1 MNNDIEEMVKRLS
14 FENLIWIGF
23 IITSALDIYGD
34 EIIKKGLVTNDKNAR
49 KKANK
54 LFLGISFFSILVY
67 IYFLMR
73 NYNDYQK
80 KKKETC
86 WNRNFK
92 YLRNTPRRTSSS
104 RVN

>member
-54 LFLGISFFSILVY
+54 LFLGISFFLSICQNNL
-67 IYFLMR
+67 LP
-73 NYNDYQK
+73 YQSAK
-80 KKKETC
+80 IHC
-86 WNRNFK
+86 
-92 YLRNTPRRTSSS
+92 RNTQYRQ
-104 RVN
+104 